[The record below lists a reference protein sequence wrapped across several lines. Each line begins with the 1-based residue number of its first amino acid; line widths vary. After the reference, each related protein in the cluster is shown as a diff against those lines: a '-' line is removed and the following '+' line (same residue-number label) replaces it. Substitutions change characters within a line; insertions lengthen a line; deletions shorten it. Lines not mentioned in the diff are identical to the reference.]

1 MNQET
6 APELI
11 QRWRDGDQQAAEILV
26 DRYHGKLLRMVA
38 NRVNQRL
45 QVKIDPEEVVQSIM
59 KSAFLATR
67 KKDIGFQNE
76 TGFWKW
82 LTSVGLNKTLKKIAA
97 FQTEKRDAFREVDG
111 EALGERVLKDPSPE
125 EAVVVTDLLE
135 AILNKLNPIQQKILL
150 AIAEDLTH
158 KEIAARLDI
167 STKTVQRNGPAI
179 RDAAIDALGRDLP
192 TWLFAQLTPER
203 LWLSVLAEPVED
215 WITAEAAERLS
226 SHDRK
231 SSLKTVIESKN
242 SVELLDAVRE
252 RAKQI
257 GSAPAKDSNV
267 PLPTEMYV
275 GIYVLAI
282 ASARIHHTKAIS
294 SDADSKQVSRVRLI
308 LSQGWL
314 DTWSKSFLEQF
325 LNELN

>member
-1 MNQET
+1 M
-6 APELI
+6 
-11 QRWRDGDQQAAEILV
+11 
-26 DRYHGKLLRMVA
+26 
-38 NRVNQRL
+38 
-45 QVKIDPEEVVQSIM
+45 
-59 KSAFLATR
+59 
-67 KKDIGFQNE
+67 
-76 TGFWKW
+76 
-82 LTSVGLNKTLKKIAA
+82 
-97 FQTEKRDAFREVDG
+97 
-111 EALGERVLKDPSPE
+111 GERVLKDPSPE